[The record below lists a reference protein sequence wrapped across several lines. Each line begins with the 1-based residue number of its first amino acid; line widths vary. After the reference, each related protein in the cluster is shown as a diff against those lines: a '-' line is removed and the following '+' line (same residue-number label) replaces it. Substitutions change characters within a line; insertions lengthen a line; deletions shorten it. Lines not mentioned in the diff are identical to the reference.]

1 MEGGSNKYQLW
12 YHDLLQIE
20 VRQLRLCLLGFSFSF
35 LCISIILMISVM
47 MNDFTVKSTG
57 HHTKSHPYPVGRGV
71 QAGNQA
77 PEIDMA
83 SDGTLGLFLSGEGS
97 TLWAVWGKL

>member
-1 MEGGSNKYQLW
+1 
-12 YHDLLQIE
+12 
-20 VRQLRLCLLGFSFSF
+20 
-35 LCISIILMISVM
+35 MISVM

-57 HHTKSHPYPVGRGV
+57 HHTTSHPYPLGRGV

-97 TLWAVWGKL
+97 TLWQCGANYKLGCKMVAV